1 MLSAERLH
9 KRYGAH
15 TALHG
20 LDLSVR
26 PGEVYALL
34 GPNGAGKT
42 TTINCFLGFVRPDGG
57 RALVD
62 GRDPALD
69 PQGVRRALAYIPEQ
83 VNLYGWFSGR
93 ENLAY
98 FAELGGH
105 RYGDAELGGFLAEAG
120 LQADAHDRPVSG
132 YSKGMRQKVGIA
144 IALAK
149 DARALLLDEPTSGLD
164 PRASHEFSQL
174 LRQLSGRGVSI
185 LMATHD
191 IFRALDV
198 ANRIGIMVHGRLL
211 EEMDAHGLSAAGLEA
226 RYLEATLAAA
236 PAGAAT

>member
-1 MLSAERLH
+1 MLAAERLH
-9 KRYGAH
+9 KRYGSH
-15 TALHG
+15 TALHSF
-20 LDLSVR
+20 DLTVR

-57 RALVD
+57 RVLVD
-62 GRDPALD
+62 GCDPAQD
-69 PQGVRRALAYIPEQ
+69 PLGARAALAYIPEQ
-83 VNLYGWFSGR
+83 VNLYGWFSGL

-105 RYGDAELGGFLAEAG
+105 SYGADELVGFLREAG
-120 LQADAHDRPVSG
+120 LEADALSRPVSG

-149 DARALLLDEPTSGLD
+149 DAKGLLLDEPTSGLD
-164 PRASHEFSQL
+164 PRASHEFSEL
-174 LRQLSGRGVSI
+174 LRKLSSRGVSI

-198 ANRIGIMVHGRLL
+198 AHRIGIMVSGRLL
-211 EEMDAHGLSAAGLEA
+211 EEMDAKSVTGAELEN
-226 RYLEATLAAA
+226 RYLEATR
-236 PAGAAT
+236 ATAISASS